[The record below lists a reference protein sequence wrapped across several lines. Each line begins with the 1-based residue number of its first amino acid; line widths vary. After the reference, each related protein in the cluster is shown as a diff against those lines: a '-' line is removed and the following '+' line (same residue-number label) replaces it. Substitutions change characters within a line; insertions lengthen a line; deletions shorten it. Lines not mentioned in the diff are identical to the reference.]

1 MSKALA
7 LQRLGAA
14 EIASPIGLETGL
26 MIARN
31 RKGTTEDGAC
41 PQDTEDFDEPAAADD
56 STAFDDCDI
65 LSVRMVNAGKKPIDV
80 TVLLIGQDF
89 SITPVWPTD
98 GADNRIHLGET
109 KIAPILQMELDPKS
123 ASQERLVFIA
133 TPGVSKS
140 HTAFDNLEQEG
151 LRAAPGDDETPGL
164 AAVRDLL
171 AAGLTEMSRATATAA
186 RQAGRRDV
194 GGGEAVLRRQGR
206 GRPMTRA
213 CQIIGFRSSG
223 TPRVPHADPV
233 VKGDRSGMGRAVGT
247 GGSPRHIH
255 RNNQ

>member
-31 RKGTTEDGAC
+31 RPGTAEDGAC
-41 PQDTEDFDEPAAADD
+41 PQDPEDFEEPAAADD
-56 STAFDDCDI
+56 RTPFDDCDI

-98 GADNRIHLGET
+98 GADNRIQLGET

-123 ASQERLVFIA
+123 ASEERLVFIA

-171 AAGLTEMSRATATAA
+171 AAGLTEMSRGAATAPA
-186 RQAGRRDV
+186 RLDEEMSVAVKPFFVAKGE
-194 GGGEAVLRRQGR
+194 GG
-206 GRPMTRA
+206 
-213 CQIIGFRSSG
+213 
-223 TPRVPHADPV
+223 
-233 VKGDRSGMGRAVGT
+233 
-247 GGSPRHIH
+247 
-255 RNNQ
+255 